1 MCDQLTVQVCEHLTL
16 DELIAL
22 ESLQLKRGIIKRSTI
37 AAFLKDTMDG
47 NNPRAKAADKIKALC
62 ALMRCGYGEFPMPI
76 GTRKLTSKDL
86 LRLGY
91 GCSHPAD

>member
-1 MCDQLTVQVCEHLTL
+1 MCDQITVQVCEQLTL

-22 ESLQLKRGIIKRSTI
+22 ESLQLKRGIIKRSTL

-47 NNPRAKAADKIKALC
+47 NNPRAKTNDKIKALC
-62 ALMRCGYGEFPMPI
+62 ALMRYGHGAFPMPL
-76 GTRKLTSKDL
+76 GTRKLTLKDL

-91 GCSHPAD
+91 GCSHRAD

>member
-1 MCDQLTVQVCEHLTL
+1 MCDQLTVQVCEQLTL
-16 DELIAL
+16 DELMAL
-22 ESLQLKRGIIKRSTI
+22 ENLQLKRGIINRPTI

-47 NNPRAKAADKIKALC
+47 NNPSAKAADKIKALC
-62 ALMRCGYGEFPMPI
+62 ALMRYGHGEFSMPI

-91 GCSHPAD
+91 GCSHRAD